1 MPRTVGYDDS
11 TNSSLKRE
19 AIMNVMHRILC
30 IATVSIMCLA
40 PLTAFAVIT
49 NPTPQRAYVSLQG
62 LDINNCGPN
71 APCRTFQAA
80 LAQVN
85 PDGEVLVLNSGAY
98 GSMSITQGVTVVAPP
113 GIYAGISVF
122 PGSDGITINA
132 PGAKVVLKG
141 LTINGQ
147 GGKNGIQ
154 IVDAAEVR
162 VENSVIANF
171 NGGGLDG
178 RGIRTTAGNA
188 TAPRVLA
195 ISGSV
200 LRGNTEGVEANP
212 TGATTIAQKTSIDNS
227 KFEGNGAGV
236 TVYDGVDL
244 AISHTTFRQDGF
256 AISVASYMPAGV
268 ITLTGDGLDMSATYY
283 DMILGYY
290 GSGSGLVKA
299 SLIRSTISNAPYTGY
314 GPVGI
319 YTDGAGVTLRLAE
332 TQIVNCSTGVWVGAG
347 SVVKTLGNNLI
358 DGNATDV
365 NGTLT
370 SLAPK

>member
-1 MPRTVGYDDS
+1 
-11 TNSSLKRE
+11 
-19 AIMNVMHRILC
+19 
-30 IATVSIMCLA
+30 
-40 PLTAFAVIT
+40 
-49 NPTPQRAYVSLQG
+49 
-62 LDINNCGPN
+62 
-71 APCRTFQAA
+71 

-113 GIYAGISVF
+113 GVYAGISVF

-141 LTINGQ
+141 LTVNGQ
-147 GGKNGIQ
+147 GGNNGIQ

-162 VENSVIANF
+162 VENCVIANF
-171 NGGGLDG
+171 NGSGMNG

-195 ISGSV
+195 ISASV
-200 LRGNTEGVEANP
+200 FRGNTEGVEVNP
-212 TGATTIAQKTSIDNS
+212 PFALAASINQKTSIDNS
-227 KFEGNGAGV
+227 RFEGNGAGV

-244 AISHTTFRQDGF
+244 AISHTAFRQDGF
-256 AISVASYMPAGV
+256 SVSVTSYMPAGV
-268 ITLTGDGLDMSATYY
+268 INLTGDGLDMSATEY
-283 DMILGYY
+283 DMFLYSLNG
-290 GSGSGLVKA
+290 GLVKA

-319 YTDGAGVTLRLAE
+319 YTTGAGVTLRLAE
-332 TQIVNCSTGVWVGAG
+332 TQIVNCDRGVWVGAG

-358 DGNATDV
+358 DGNATDI